1 MLDMAKKDILPA
13 CLAYERSLAETA
25 EAKKSVGIS
34 VENSAEID
42 LLKKVDSLCTELFA
56 RIKNTET
63 LREKADTIKEL
74 IPKSRFVCDELH
86 SSMSALRAVADELE
100 NTVAAEY
107 WPFPTYRDLL
117 FSV

>member
-1 MLDMAKKDILPA
+1 MIWQKKIFCPPALHMSVLLPKPPKQRNLWA
-13 CLAYERSLAETA
+13 FPLKTA
-25 EAKKSVGIS
+25 LK
-34 VENSAEID
+34 
-42 LLKKVDSLCTELFA
+42 LTCLKKVDSLCTELFA

-63 LREKADTIKEL
+63 LRERADTIKEL
-74 IPKSRFVCDELH
+74 IPKARFVCDELH

-107 WPFPTYRDLL
+107 WPVPTYRDLR